1 MIPYELRD
9 TTQVLYAKFNNRPYV
24 PATHWTTSREFVLNP
39 LYQHTVVQYEDDLV
53 FEKQQHE
60 FVLDTTFLVP
70 PPGSD
75 PGSPDFQ
82 SGAMTTSAKEANLVP
97 GDGLEPPTSTV

>member
-1 MIPYELRD
+1 MILYQLRD
-9 TTQVLYAKFNNRPYV
+9 TTQVLYDKFSNQPYV
-24 PATHWTTSREFVLNP
+24 PDTYWTISRGFVLNP
-39 LYQHTVVQYEDDLV
+39 LYQHTVTQYVADPV
-53 FEKQQHE
+53 FEKPQHE

-82 SGAMTTSAKEANLVP
+82 SGAMTTSAKEANLI
-97 GDGLEPPTSTV
+97 GTSLEN

>member
-9 TTQVLYAKFNNRPYV
+9 TTQILYDKFSGRPYV
-24 PATHWTTSREFVLNP
+24 PDRYWNTTREFTLDP
-39 LYQHTVVQYEDDLV
+39 LYQHVATQYEDNPL
-53 FEKQQHE
+53 FERQQHE

-82 SGAMTTSAKEANLVP
+82 SDAMTTSAKEASLVP
-97 GDGLEPPTSTV
+97 CDGIEPPTFAV

>member
-9 TTQVLYAKFNNRPYV
+9 TVQVLYAAFGNQPYV
-24 PATHWTTSREFVLNP
+24 PAAYWNTTEEFKLDP
-39 LYQHTVVQYEDDLV
+39 LYQHTATQYEADPL
-53 FEKQQHE
+53 FEQQQHE
-60 FVLDTTFLVP
+60 FVLDTMFLVP

-97 GDGLEPPTSTV
+97 GHGFEPRTFAV